1 MAHMTT
7 PLTDRTFAAVLFDND
22 GTLIDS
28 APAVV
33 RAWTTWADEHGVDIF
48 TLQGFHGVPAV
59 GIIEAVAPHLDQDA
73 ALARI
78 IELEEA
84 DTTDVLALPGA
95 VDALN
100 VLGDR
105 AAIAT
110 SATRDLALARLHAAG
125 IPLPEVIVTVED
137 ITHGKPHPEPYQ
149 LAARLIGVDPAD
161 CLVVE
166 DAPSGLASAR
176 AAGCATLAVVT
187 TGERHELEADLVVPD
202 LSHVRFAVGARGV
215 SVATL

>member
-1 MAHMTT
+1 MTT
-7 PLTDRTFAAVLFDND
+7 PLTHRTFAAVLFDND

-33 RAWTTWADEHGVDIF
+33 RAWTTWAAEHGVDIL
-48 TLQGFHGVPAV
+48 TLRGFHGVPAA
-59 GIIEAVAPHLDQDA
+59 GIIQAVAPHLDQQA

-78 IELEEA
+78 IELEES

-95 VDALN
+95 VEALTA
-100 VLGDR
+100 LGPR

-110 SATRDLALARLHAAG
+110 SATRGLALARLHAAG

-137 ITHGKPHPEPYQ
+137 ITHGKPHPEPYL
-149 LAARLIGVDPAD
+149 LAAERVGADPAD

-166 DAPSGLASAR
+166 DAPSGLTSAR
-176 AAGCATLAVVT
+176 AAGCATVAVVT

-202 LSHVRFAVGARGV
+202 LSHVRFGTTSGR
-215 SVATL
+215 VALSLA